1 MGSLSHWVIEE
12 LCNRVIEISKWITS
26 EQNKLPDYAITKL
39 PNDTMTP

>member
-26 EQNKLPDYAITKL
+26 EQINYPIMQLQNYP
-39 PNDTMTP
+39 MTQ